1 MFNRELKTEALK
13 RLEQEKK
20 NFDSQLSMTTHR
32 IEAFYEKKLEALNS
46 INDFD
51 LDIDSLKDKPLN
63 IEEKLYRINFV
74 LKNSNY
80 KKERLDL
87 DSFNC
92 ENISFDD
99 IGGFAGIFTGII
111 SSKLNKEISEC
122 ETRKIEYLKNEIQE
136 LKKIT
141 SNIDFSFK
149 ELDCQLSTFLD
160 IVKYKINL
168 KGKSH
173 WSELSDEEINY
184 IGSAVNLAFAIA
196 NMLMKKGI

>member
-1 MFNRELKTEALK
+1 M
-13 RLEQEKK
+13 
-20 NFDSQLSMTTHR
+20 
-32 IEAFYEKKLEALNS
+32 
-46 INDFD
+46 
-51 LDIDSLKDKPLN
+51 
-63 IEEKLYRINFV
+63 
-74 LKNSNY
+74 
-80 KKERLDL
+80 
-87 DSFNC
+87 
-92 ENISFDD
+92 
-99 IGGFAGIFTGII
+99 
-111 SSKLNKEISEC
+111 
-122 ETRKIEYLKNEIQE
+122 KNEIQE

-149 ELDCQLSTFLD
+149 ELDGQLSTFLD